1 MSYTLHEEKIE
12 ANGLT
17 FAVQIK
23 QDEDSRQPWKECEG
37 HGPVREANRNGWS
50 GHIEKSPGECILHSG
65 DRGCY
70 SWVYDWAGA
79 IRLAEED
86 GWGVSEENRPANWA
100 LLTKRQQ
107 TEIAVQRDFDFLKAW
122 CDDEWVWS
130 GVVVTL
136 MIEDDDGEL
145 VRYKGPLDCRDA
157 LWSVEF
163 WQYEDLDSD
172 KNKYAKE
179 IALEM
184 IESISKRYH
193 AEQAERQA
201 CEERDIVTEAT

>member
-23 QDEDSRQPWKECEG
+23 IDQDSRQPWKECDG
-37 HGPVREANRNGWS
+37 HGPVREVSTSYTGRLSKA
-50 GHIEKSPGECILHSG
+50 PGERILHHG

-70 SWVYDWAGA
+70 SWAYDWAGA
-79 IRLAEED
+79 IRLAEKD
-86 GWGVSEENRPANWA
+86 GWGISEDKRPANWDQ
-100 LLTKRQQ
+100 LTKRQQ
-107 TEIAVQRDFDFLKAW
+107 TELAVQSDFDFLKAW
-122 CDDEWVWS
+122 CDEDWVWS
-130 GVVVTL
+130 GVCVTL
-136 MIEDDDGEL
+136 MVEDDDGDL
-145 VRYKGPLDCRDA
+145 VRYKGPLDCSDS

-184 IESISKRYH
+184 VESISKRYH
-193 AEQAERQA
+193 AEEAERQA
-201 CEERDIVTEAT
+201 CEERDIVTEAA